1 VSVRRIRIDDPADG
15 EWVMARLG
23 GVYCRERDHV
33 IAQLRDERIA
43 GGMVYTTFLGG
54 AIAMHVAGVE
64 DNWPTRDWLWMIF
77 DFPFRQ
83 LGVRK
88 VLGPVE
94 ASNARALKIDKQ
106 LGFREVTRLPDVMAD
121 GGDLIILEMTRA
133 EWEAGRWSK
142 IVPRYYRSN
151 QKV

>member
-1 VSVRRIRIDDPADG
+1 
-15 EWVMARLG
+15 
-23 GVYCRERDHV
+23 
-33 IAQLRDERIA
+33 
-43 GGMVYTTFLGG
+43 MVYTTFLGG